1 MGLNSSI
8 TKRLLATVGL
18 DDKLFKL
25 KLSNINLG
33 EKDLVDSLCRIISG
47 PPVGEV
53 TEESQEDTAINSKG
67 R

>member
-1 MGLNSSI
+1 M
-8 TKRLLATVGL
+8 KRLVQAVGL

-33 EKDLVDSLCRIISG
+33 ERGLVDSLCRLISG

-53 TEESQEDTAINSKG
+53 TEDQD
-67 R
+67 